1 VLINTILFISRAY
14 QFLEKE
20 NNSTVCSLAKGP
32 SSRQLD
38 EQFDSR
44 NSIAY
49 VLARA
54 SGMQILLF

>member
-54 SGMQILLF
+54 SGI